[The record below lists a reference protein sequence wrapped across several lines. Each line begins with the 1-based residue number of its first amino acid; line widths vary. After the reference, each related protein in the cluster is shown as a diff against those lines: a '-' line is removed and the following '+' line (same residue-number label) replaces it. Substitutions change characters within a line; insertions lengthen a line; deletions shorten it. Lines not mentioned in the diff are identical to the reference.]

1 MDFKDKINDAIKEEN
16 LDYIAELSKAEK
28 DRDWLEHGG
37 PFGRPVFPNIEGNS
51 NGNGNG
57 NGNSESKSKST
68 KYKSKTKPKP
78 QSNNNEGKEKRKRP
92 INKFSGNGRFRTS

>member
-57 NGNSESKSKST
+57 NGNGESKSKILLNTNLKLNLNHNQTTTKVKIRRKDQST
-68 KYKSKTKPKP
+68 SSAVTVD
-78 QSNNNEGKEKRKRP
+78 
-92 INKFSGNGRFRTS
+92 